1 MNLVWI
7 EDLLAIA
14 ESQSLTEAAA
24 RRHVTQP
31 AFSRRIR
38 AIEEHLG
45 VTLIDRSR
53 RPARPIGAV
62 LERVDLFRK
71 LASGLRQL
79 PRDLAASGA
88 PADRR
93 VVIAC
98 QHALSISVAPGLAK
112 RVLESVDGAT
122 VRLRSANRD
131 ECVALLMTRQA
142 HLLVALETD
151 DLPVVADED
160 FVEKEHLADE
170 RLVAVAAP
178 GSAAAVWSV
187 DSPFDLPL
195 IAYPDSVFLGA
206 VMARHVLPSVALRG
220 RHIRVVETALTLAA
234 RELAIAGI
242 GAAWIPESLVRKDLD
257 QGRLVHLSAALG
269 GCVLALVVLRLRT
282 PPSRAENIAWEAI
295 TRRDA
300 AAPTPIG

>member
-31 AFSRRIR
+31 AFSRRVR

-45 VTLIDRSR
+45 VTLVDRSR
-53 RPARPIGAV
+53 RPVRPTGAV
-62 LERVDLFRK
+62 LERVDLFRR

-79 PRDLAASGA
+79 PQDLAASGSL
-88 PADRR
+88 ADRR

-98 QHALSISVAPGLAK
+98 QHALSISVAPGLAR
-112 RVLESVDGAT
+112 RVLESVEGAT

-131 ECVALLMTRQA
+131 ECLALLMTRQA
-142 HLLVALETD
+142 NLLVALETD
-151 DLPVVADED
+151 DLQVVADED

-170 RLVAVAAP
+170 CLVAVAAP
-178 GSAAAVWSV
+178 GSAAAVWTV

-206 VMARHVLPSVALRG
+206 VMARRILPSIALRG
-220 RHIRVVETALTLAA
+220 RHVRVVETALTLAA

-242 GAAWIPESLVRKDLD
+242 GAAWIPESLVRQDLD
-257 QGRLVHLSAALG
+257 QGRLVHLPGAFE

-282 PPSRAENIAWEAI
+282 PPSRTEDIAWTAI

-300 AAPTPIG
+300 AVPMSKG